1 MTTIDMQTIRY
12 INLLDKYGRV
22 KTSKCFSYN
31 NTIIYVVPRALVS
44 QAIGEGANNLHH
56 IQEQIGKRVK
66 VVADANEQQIE
77 RFIKEVISPVGYT
90 GIAVSNGEV
99 VITAG
104 MHHKAAL
111 LGRNRR
117 RQLELAEIVKNMFGL
132 GLKIV

>member
-12 INLLDKYGRV
+12 INLLDKYSRV

-31 NTIIYVVPRALVS
+31 NTIVYVVPKAMVS

-56 IQEQIGKRVK
+56 IQEQIGKRAK
-66 VVADANEQQIE
+66 IVADADQQNIE

-90 GIAVSNGEV
+90 SIAVANGEV
-99 VITAG
+99 IITAG

-117 RQLELAEIVKNMFGL
+117 RFLELEQIVKNMFGF